1 MMRKIKIFAFIGMLT
16 VAYLV
21 GGIMGFALCA
31 STQVANAKVENVQDM
46 MNCNSSNVDVNTIYH
61 NGRRYTVF
69 ESGRSSMFVI
79 KD

>member
-1 MMRKIKIFAFIGMLT
+1 MRKIKIFAFIGMLT

-46 MNCNSSNVDVNTIYH
+46 MSRPSNVDVNTIYH